1 MFANLQYF
9 IVFAIS
15 LVVLVAAVW
24 GLIDSLRYSGP
35 TYAATG
41 KNKALWVAILAA
53 ATLISFISLPPPLG
67 RGGGVIG
74 LLGIAAIGVVVF
86 YFVDV
91 RKKLQSHQPPKPG
104 PGGTRRGGW

>member
-24 GLIDSLRYSGP
+24 GLFDAVRHPGP
-35 TYAATG
+35 AYVAVG
-41 KNKALWVAILAA
+41 KNKAIWVAILAG
-53 ATLISFISLPPPLG
+53 ATLIAFISLPAPLG

-74 LLGIAAIGVVVF
+74 LLGIAAIGAVVF

-91 RKKLQSHQPPKPG
+91 RKKLQAHRPPKSG